1 MPSFKLTSHS
11 AYTPEQMFG
20 IAADIERYPD
30 FIRLIHGA
38 RVLDRQRDDDGLE
51 TFRSEIDIAY
61 DKLNIHQTFSSQ
73 VRLDAQGLTIRSVS
87 NEKPMKQ
94 LDSRWQF
101 RVLPQGGSTIDYDI
115 EYELAS
121 KILQFVMNKS
131 FDYAM
136 HKVVEAFE
144 RRARKLYGRP
154 GTDKQRQA
162 V

>member
-1 MPSFKLTSHS
+1 MPSFKLSSHS

-30 FIRLIHGA
+30 FIKLIHGA
-38 RVLDRQRDDDGLE
+38 RILGRQRDANGLE

-61 DKLNIHQTFSSQ
+61 DKLKIHQTFASDVS
-73 VRLDAQGLTIRSVS
+73 LDARNLTIRSVS
-87 NEKPMKQ
+87 NEKPLKQ
-94 LDSRWQF
+94 LDSRWKF
-101 RVLPQGGSTIDYDI
+101 RAVAQGGSTIEYDI

-144 RRARKLYGRP
+144 RRAKRLYGRP
-154 GTDKQRQA
+154 GKARKRQA
-162 V
+162 